1 MTKKKKNNKKEIES
15 EIENV
20 ETEEE
25 IIEDDE
31 DVEEIEI
38 DDDEESIDQ
47 NLRDLSIEDRIINIE
62 NKINI
67 ILIVVIITAILSLLA
82 VIFTITSND
91 SKSSTGTNTN
101 TTNNTANSGT
111 ATSTYSTSAFKEI
124 SAADIKTES
133 NKETIVFWIGRQGCS
148 ACTAYQPIIE
158 KAGEDFGIQI
168 RYIDLGKIVDFTVER
183 PYVTDSNSYQTLISL
198 TGNGEWKDFVEENI
212 GGTPLTVIV
221 KNNKVVGGIFG
232 ADNLENV
239 EKAFT
244 NAGLKKK

>member
-1 MTKKKKNNKKEIES
+1 MAKKNKKNKKIT
-15 EIENV
+15 EIENI
-20 ETEEE
+20 EIEEE
-25 IIEDDE
+25 FIEDEE
-31 DVEEIEI
+31 DIEEIEI
-38 DDDEESIDQ
+38 DDDEEIIEQ

-62 NKINI
+62 NRTNI
-67 ILIVVIITAILSLLA
+67 ILVVVIITAILSLLA
-82 VIFTITSND
+82 VIFTVTSND

-101 TTNNTANSGT
+101 STNNNANSGT

-133 NKETIVFWIGRQGCS
+133 TKETIVFWIGRQGCS

-183 PYVTDSNSYQTLISL
+183 PYVTDNNSYQTLIAL
-198 TGNGEWKDFVEENI
+198 TGSGEWKEFVSKNI
-212 GGTPLTVIV
+212 SGTPLTVIV
-221 KNNKVVGGIFG
+221 KNNKVVGGIYG
-232 ADNLENV
+232 ADSLDNV

>member
-1 MTKKKKNNKKEIES
+1 MAKKKKNNKKEIES
-15 EIENV
+15 KIENV
-20 ETEEE
+20 KTEEE
-25 IIEDDE
+25 IIEDD

-38 DDDEESIDQ
+38 DDEESIEQ

-62 NKINI
+62 NRTNI

-82 VIFTITSND
+82 VIFTVTSND

-101 TTNNTANSGT
+101 ATNNNANSGT

-183 PYVTDSNSYQTLISL
+183 PYVTDSNSYETLIAL
-198 TGNGEWKDFVEENI
+198 TGSGDWKEFVSKNI
-212 GGTPLTVIV
+212 SGTPLTVIV
-221 KNNKVVGGIFG
+221 KNNKVVGGIYG